1 MKHTYYSTCPICGA
15 NLDPGEKCTCTAERK
30 GGDTMNDTDRS
41 SYIDAIVKL
50 LEKADLRKLRLIWV
64 YVERMTRT
72 N

>member
-1 MKHTYYSTCPICGA
+1 
-15 NLDPGEKCTCTAERK
+15 
-30 GGDTMNDTDRS
+30 MNENADRA
-41 SYIDAIVKL
+41 SYIVAITKL